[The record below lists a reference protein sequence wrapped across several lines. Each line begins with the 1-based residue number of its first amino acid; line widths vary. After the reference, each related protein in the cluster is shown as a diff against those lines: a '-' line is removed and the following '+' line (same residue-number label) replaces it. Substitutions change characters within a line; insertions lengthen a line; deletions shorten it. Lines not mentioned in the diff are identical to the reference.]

1 MAAIGEGGSD
11 DRELLAIVVA
21 RNEAATI
28 DAVLGGLPTTIEGHP
43 LRRVVVDDGSTDQ
56 TATIARAN
64 AAEVI
69 SHPVGL
75 GLGAALRTGLE
86 FACHSRVDAAL
97 YIDGDGEYDPC
108 QAARVLGPILA
119 GHADYV
125 LGSRFLGSRD
135 GMAWHR
141 ALFNRWL
148 SRLVGLL
155 TGVHTTDAQTGYRA
169 FSARAVQSARI
180 RHDYNSAQVLTLSL
194 WGAGI
199 DPVEVPI
206 DYRRRAHGRSFI
218 RHGEYLRRVTPAI
231 VAEWRESRLRRRA
244 LAR

>member
-1 MAAIGEGGSD
+1 MVAIGDGWGG

-21 RNEAATI
+21 RNEEATVG
-28 DAVLGGLPTTIEGHP
+28 AVLAGLATTIEDRP
-43 LRRVVVDDGSTDQ
+43 LRRIVVDDGSTDQ

-64 AAEVI
+64 GAEVI

-75 GLGAALRTGLE
+75 GLGAALRTGLDRARE
-86 FACHSRVDAAL
+86 RRVDAAL
-97 YIDGDGEYDPC
+97 YIDGDGEYDPR
-108 QAARVLGPILA
+108 QAARLLDPILA
-119 GHADYV
+119 GRADYV

-169 FSARAVQSARI
+169 FSARAIECARI
-180 RHDYNSAQVLTLSL
+180 RHDYNSAQVLTVSL

-199 DPVEVPI
+199 DPIEVPI

-231 VAEWRESRLRRRA
+231 AAEWRESRLRRRA
-244 LAR
+244 LGR